1 MKHCTPHSSLSSG
14 FPSLDAALPQAGW
27 PVGALTEILVPRVGH
42 GELNLL
48 GPLLSRLTKAG
59 RTVALLVP
67 PYLSYAPAL
76 IQHGVALEC
85 VKLVRTD
92 HPLDGLDQLEP
103 GVRAGEFAALVAI
116 LPPDQAA
123 AQSESTVRRLH
134 MAAKLAGCPA
144 FLFHT
149 CSTPATTSASQLR
162 LLADM
167 SQAGQIRLQ
176 RIAPDTP
183 AGQGSVTLNIARSA
197 PGRAAFKR
205 TAGLAVAASHP
216 RATEEMDS
224 HGGADADALPA
235 QRPALPRAGQHVPHT
250 KPAPSNRSPWPFKQR
265 RSAGNGRSY
274 PAALALLFSRG
285 WNA

>member
-1 MKHCTPHSSLSSG
+1 MKHCTLSSSLSSG
-14 FPSLDAALPQAGW
+14 FPTLDHSLPQAGW

-48 GPLLSRLTKAG
+48 GPLLARLTKAG

-85 VKLVRTD
+85 VKLVRTAR
-92 HPLDGLDQLEP
+92 PLDGLDPLEP
-103 GVRAGEFAALVAI
+103 ALLAGEFGALVAI

-123 AQSESTVRRLH
+123 AQSESTVRRLY
-134 MAAKLAGCPA
+134 MAARLAGCPA

-167 SQAGQIRLQ
+167 SQPGQIRLQ
-176 RIAPDTP
+176 RIAPTTEGG
-183 AGQGSVTLNIARSA
+183 ASAVTLDIGQQTARA
-197 PGRAAFKR
+197 GFKR
-205 TAGLAVAASHP
+205 MAGLAVAGTHP
-216 RATEEMDS
+216 RSAEDLDP
-224 HGGADADALPA
+224 HGADTEALPA
-235 QRPALPRAGQHVPHT
+235 QRPAAPRAGQHGPHT
-250 KPAPSNRSPWPFKQR
+250 KPAPANRSPWPFKQR
-265 RSAGNGRSY
+265 RSANGSRGY
-274 PAALALLFSRG
+274 PSALALLLSRS